1 MAALKENS
9 KLVFNYVSDHD
20 GEDFTAKDIADA
32 TGLNVR
38 QVNGIVTSAFQ
49 KKGLMAREE
58 AEIKLEDGTHDK
70 VKFIRLT
77 EKGRAFDPEAP
88 VEEKA
93 E

>member
-9 KLVFNYVSDHD
+9 KTVFNYVKAHD
-20 GEDFTAKDIADA
+20 GEDFTAKDIAEA

-49 KKGLMAREE
+49 KKELMYREE
-58 AEIKLEDGTHDK
+58 AEIQVEDGSHAK
-70 VKFIRLT
+70 VKCIRLT
-77 EKGRAFDPEAP
+77 DAGRAFDPEAP
-88 VEEKA
+88 VETA

>member
-9 KLVFNYVSDHD
+9 KTVFNYVKAHD
-20 GEDFTAKDIADA
+20 GEDFTAKDIAEA

-58 AEIKLEDGTHDK
+58 AEVTLQDGTHDK

-77 EKGRAFDPEAP
+77 DAGRAFDPEAP
-88 VEEKA
+88 EA

>member
-9 KLVFNYVSDHD
+9 KTVFNYVKDHD
-20 GEDFTAKDIADA
+20 GEDFTAKDIAEA

-58 AEIKLEDGTHDK
+58 AEIQVEDGSHEK

-77 EKGRAFDPEAP
+77 ADGRAFDPEAP
-88 VEEKA
+88 VEKA